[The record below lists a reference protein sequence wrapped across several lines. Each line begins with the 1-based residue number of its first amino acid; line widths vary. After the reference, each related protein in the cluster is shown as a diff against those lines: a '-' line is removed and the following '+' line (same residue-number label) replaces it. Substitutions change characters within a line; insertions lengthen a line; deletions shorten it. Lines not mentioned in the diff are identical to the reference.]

1 MKILITG
8 IAGFIGHQLA
18 KLLVADNIEIVG
30 LDNLNDYYDVSLK
43 YARLRDLGLDLDE
56 NDDDMIRSTQYP
68 NCRFIRMD
76 ITHRDR
82 IISLFDEEQFTH
94 VCNLAGQA
102 GVRYSIKNPYV
113 YIESNV
119 LGFLNILEACHQN
132 GVRNFVFASSS
143 SVYGQDEHFPF
154 SESDA
159 TDHPVSLYAAT
170 KKSDE
175 VIAYAYS
182 KMYGIHTTAMRFF
195 TVYGPWGRPD
205 MAPFKFLSSILSGKT
220 IQVYNQGNMLRDF
233 TYIDDVVE
241 GVKRIIYSDDNTDEV
256 PSRIY
261 NIGCS
266 QPVRLMDFIHTIE
279 SIAGKKA
286 STEML
291 GMQSGDVVRTYA
303 DTTHL
308 QKDFSYKP
316 SVSLEVGMKRFYE
329 WYRNY
334 YNV

>member
-18 KLLVADNIEIVG
+18 KLLVNDDIEVVG

-43 YARLRDLGLDLDE
+43 YARLEDLGLDVKAS
-56 NDDDMIRSTQYP
+56 DDGMICSTKHT

-76 ITHRDR
+76 ITNRER
-82 IISLFDEEQFTH
+82 INSLFGEEKFTH

-113 YIESNV
+113 YVESNI
-119 LGFLNILEACHQN
+119 LGFLNILEACREN
-132 GVRNFVFASSS
+132 EVRNLAFASSS

-154 SESDA
+154 TESDT
-159 TDHPVSLYAAT
+159 TDYPVSLYAAT

-175 VIAYAYS
+175 VIAYSYS
-182 KMYGIHTTAMRFF
+182 TMYGISITAMRFF

-205 MAPFKFLSSILSGKT
+205 MAPFKFLDSIFNGKT
-220 IQVYNQGNMLRDF
+220 IQVYNEGNMLRDF

-241 GVKRIIYSDDNTDEV
+241 GVRRIIYSANNTDGV
-256 PSRIY
+256 PYRVY

-266 QPVRLMDFIHTIE
+266 HPVKLMDFIHTLEQIV
-279 SIAGKKA
+279 GRKA
-286 STEML
+286 SLEML
-291 GMQSGDVVRTYA
+291 GMQSGDVTRTFA

-308 QKDFSYKP
+308 QTDLGYKP
-316 SVSLEVGMKRFYE
+316 SVNLEVGMQRFYE
-329 WYRNY
+329 WYRSY
-334 YNV
+334 FHV